1 VLAAGLGACAGSPGP
16 AAVDESFE
24 LDSFRAAEDIGE
36 RSTVV
41 AVNEWGDLR
50 TRTSER
56 ATPALIVSA
65 MIQKIGTRQDEFEIR
80 IRHGTDAT
88 TVDVVPLVAEPR
100 GRVDLTLLIPPGRR
114 LEATTRDGLAE
125 LKYKGDI
132 TAQSRG
138 GHIAISTPAHA
149 RARSETGD
157 ITVKLSGGNW
167 RSPLSF
173 TSASGDIKVIVP
185 ANADLLLRA
194 RTQGTIDMA
203 IAPDSTALVREGGR
217 LETALGAGGPELV
230 IDSGSGD
237 VQILPLAGSLT
248 TR

>member
-1 VLAAGLGACAGSPGP
+1 
-16 AAVDESFE
+16 
-24 LDSFRAAEDIGE
+24 
-36 RSTVV
+36 
-41 AVNEWGDLR
+41 
-50 TRTSER
+50 
-56 ATPALIVSA
+56 
-65 MIQKIGTRQDEFEIR
+65 
-80 IRHGTDAT
+80 
-88 TVDVVPLVAEPR
+88 VAEPR

-114 LEATTRDGLAE
+114 LDATTRDGLAE

-132 TAQSRG
+132 AARSRG

-149 RARSETGD
+149 RARSDTGD

-203 IAPDSTALVREGGR
+203 IAPESTALVREGGH

-237 VQILPLAGSLT
+237 VRILPLAGSRT